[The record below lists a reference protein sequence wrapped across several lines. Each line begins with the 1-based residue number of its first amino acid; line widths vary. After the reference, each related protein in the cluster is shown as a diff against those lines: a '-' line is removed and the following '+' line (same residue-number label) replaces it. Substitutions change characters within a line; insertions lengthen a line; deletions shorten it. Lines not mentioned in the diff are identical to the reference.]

1 MKKRAV
7 LYARV
12 SGDDRS
18 KTGGENVKDQ
28 LQICREH
35 AEKQNYQIVA
45 ELAEDDKGASGANLH
60 LPKLNEAL
68 EMARSG
74 MFDVLIVRELDRLS
88 RDLAKQLIVEQ
99 ELKTAGVAIEYVLY
113 DFPDTPEGRLNKNL
127 RAMLAEYEREKIKQR
142 MWRGRL
148 RKIKNGDIINHEHP
162 PFGYRNV
169 IVDGKRQLA
178 VDEDEAK
185 VVRLVFQLYLEGDDT
200 HGPMTIR
207 GIAQYLTDFNVLTY
221 SDRRNKGDCTQKRV
235 AKPGHWS
242 HSSVASI
249 LSNEAYTGIWYYGHK
264 RWEKEDWIAMDVP
277 EIVDKAT
284 FEAAQQ
290 RRQKR
295 KQGDRVSGKH
305 DYLLSGRIVCGH
317 CGRIMIG
324 TPNSNKKVGWFAL
337 YYRCQAVMTRRYDC
351 EMGYKTY
358 RADFLDHAV
367 WEWIKSI
374 LSEDNNLQENLN
386 VYRERQAEIHRPLVE
401 RLQIINDLIQ
411 DNEAQLARLLD
422 LYLAGNFPAEIL
434 EERKI
439 RIEQAL
445 AGLREERQRIEP
457 QLVQVFDEAH
467 VSSIL
472 EFAQSIRAELS
483 EADCDFQVRRRIIRL
498 LNVTGRAVI
507 EDGKKVVYFHCV
519 LGDNLVELPKRYS
532 DARSRDTGSCCT
544 SIRTTDRLP
553 SRVKAAFWP
562 GFL

>member
-1 MKKRAV
+1 MAKRAV

-28 LQICREH
+28 LQICCEH
-35 AEKQNYQIVA
+35 AKKQGYQIIA
-45 ELAEDDKGASGANLH
+45 ELAEDDKGASGAKLH
-60 LPKLNEAL
+60 LPKLSEAL

-74 MFDVLIVRELDRLS
+74 MFDVLVVRELDRLS

-127 RAMLAEYEREKIKQR
+127 RAMLAEYEREKIRQR
-142 MWRGRL
+142 MWRGML
-148 RKIKNGDIINHEHP
+148 RKIKNGDIINHERP

-169 IVDGKRQLA
+169 IVNDKRQLA
-178 VDEDEAK
+178 IDEDEAQI
-185 VVRLVFQLYLEGDDT
+185 VRLVFQLYLKGDDNQ
-200 HGPMTIR
+200 GPMTIR
-207 GIAQYLTDFNVLTY
+207 GIAKYLTDFNVLTY

-235 AKPGHWS
+235 AKPGYWS

-249 LSNEAYTGIWYYGHK
+249 LSNEAYTGVWYYGHK
-264 RWEKEDWIAMDVP
+264 RWEREDWIAMEVP
-277 EIVDKAT
+277 VIIDKVT

-295 KQGDRVSGKH
+295 KQGERASGKH
-305 DYLLSGRIVCGH
+305 NYLLSGRIVCGH

-324 TPNSNKKVGWFAL
+324 TPNTNKTLDWFAL
-337 YYRCQAVMTRRYDC
+337 YYRCQAVMARRYDC
-351 EMGYKTY
+351 EMGYKIF
-358 RADFLDHAV
+358 RVDFLDHAV

-374 LSEDNNLQENLN
+374 LSEDNNLEENLV
-386 VYRERQAEIHRPLVE
+386 VYRERQEEIHRPLIE
-401 RLQIINDLIQ
+401 RLQVIKDLIH

-422 LYLAGNFPAEIL
+422 LYLVGNFPAELL

-445 AGLREERQRIEP
+445 SGLREERQRIEP
-457 QLVQVFDEAH
+457 QLAQVFDESN

-483 EADCDFQVRRRIIRL
+483 EANHDFQAKRRIVQL

-519 LGDNLVELPKRYS
+519 LGDNLVKLPKRYTCGS
-532 DARSRDTGSCCT
+532 SHDTDSCC
-544 SIRTTDRLP
+544 I
-553 SRVKAAFWP
+553 
-562 GFL
+562 

>member
-1 MKKRAV
+1 MTKRAV

-35 AEKQNYQIVA
+35 AQKHKYRIVA

-60 LPKLNEAL
+60 LPRLSEAL

-99 ELKTAGVAIEYVLY
+99 ELKIAGASIEYVLY

-162 PFGYRNV
+162 PFGYRN
-169 IVDGKRQLA
+169 IVVKDRRQLA
-178 VDEDEAK
+178 IDEDEARI
-185 VVRLVFQLYLEGDDT
+185 VRLIFKLYLEGDDT

-207 GIAQYLTDFNVLTY
+207 GIARYLTDSNVLTY

-242 HSSVASI
+242 NSSVASI
-249 LSNEAYTGIWYYGHK
+249 LSNEAYTGVWHYGHK
-264 RWEKEDWIAMDVP
+264 RWKKENWIAMAVP
-277 EIVDKAT
+277 EIIDRVT

-305 DYLLSGRIVCGH
+305 DYLLSGRIVCGY
-317 CGRIMIG
+317 CGRKMIG
-324 TPNSNKKVGWFAL
+324 TPNSNKKTGWFAL

-351 EMGYKTY
+351 EMRYRIF

-367 WEWIKSI
+367 WEWIRGI
-374 LSEDNNLQENLN
+374 LNENNNLEENLDL
-386 VYRERQAEIHRPLVE
+386 YRKRQEEIHRPLTE

-411 DNEAQLARLLD
+411 NNEIQLTRLLD
-422 LYLAGNFPAEIL
+422 LYLAGSFPADIL

-445 AGLREERQRIEP
+445 SGLREEQQRIES
-457 QLVQVFDEAH
+457 QLAQVFDESH

-483 EADCDFQVRRRIIRL
+483 EADRDFRARRKIIQM

-507 EDGKKVVYFHCV
+507 EDGKKVVYFDCV
-519 LGDNLVELPKRYS
+519 LGDNLVELPNRYS
-532 DARSRDTGSCCT
+532 DAYSHCRGSCCT
-544 SIRTTDRLP
+544 
-553 SRVKAAFWP
+553 
-562 GFL
+562 